1 MILAVLQ
8 ARFSSSR
15 LPGKVLKEILGE
27 PMLFRQI
34 ERAWRS
40 SRIEGLIVATSSDVS
55 DDPLADLC
63 RRKGIGCF
71 RGDLDD
77 VLDRFYRASLE
88 YLPDHVIRLT
98 GDCPLLDPE
107 VMDGVIEKHIEGDY
121 DYTSNTAPP
130 TFPDGLDVEVL
141 RFSALADAWRE
152 ARLHSEREHVTPFI
166 RNNLDRYRIGN
177 LLNGEDLSSLRW
189 TVDEKRDLDFVRR
202 VYEYLYSGKPAF
214 GMKDVL
220 DLLKHKPE
228 LKQINSGIVRNEG
241 YFKSLKEDADFAA
254 NEG

>member
-1 MILAVLQ
+1 MH
-8 ARFSSSR
+8 
-15 LPGKVLKEILGE
+15 
-27 PMLFRQI
+27 
-34 ERAWRS
+34 
-40 SRIEGLIVATSSDVS
+40 
-55 DDPLADLC
+55 
-63 RRKGIGCF
+63 
-71 RGDLDD
+71 

-189 TVDEKRDLDFVRR
+189 TVDEKAGLGFVRR
-202 VYEYLYSGKPAF
+202 DMSIFIQGNPPWDEGCV
-214 GMKDVL
+214 
-220 DLLKHKPE
+220 DLP
-228 LKQINSGIVRNEG
+228 
-241 YFKSLKEDADFAA
+241 
-254 NEG
+254 